1 MADKVM
7 WLSDIGRKDVPLAGG
22 KGANLGE
29 MIRSGFP
36 VPPGFVVTSGAYY
49 SFIIQN
55 NLSDKIW
62 EALRGIDME
71 DSTRLQ
77 AASRHIKQMI
87 VSAAMPDDTAGAI
100 KRFYNDLV
108 RNASSYVAVRSSA
121 TAEDLPEASFAGQ
134 QESFLNIS
142 GEDNIV
148 EAVQRCW
155 ASLWDARAIYYRDR
169 QGFDQMKIG
178 IAVPVQRMVEA
189 EVSGVAF
196 TVEPVS
202 GNRDK
207 IYIEAAFGLGEVVVG
222 GKVDLDSY
230 IVDKKRMEVEQR
242 HIAKQAWQ
250 LIRADG
256 DNRRVD
262 LSSEEGSKQKLSDDK
277 IIELADIAGRLEEH
291 YDNEP
296 QDIEWAMEKSTIYIV
311 QTRPVTTLKRQVGEP
326 FEIAAAETG
335 ATSKEGVILS
345 GVGASPGRSSG
356 PVHILHTADEV
367 DELKDGEVLVA
378 VMTNPDFVPAMR
390 RAAAIITDA
399 GGRTSHAAIVSR
411 ELGVP
416 CIVGTNKATS
426 VLKKGQMVTVDGS
439 RGTVSAGTIAKR
451 AEAVPAAVMP
461 VGERRIVTG
470 TRLYVN
476 LSEPERAA
484 EVAAMDVDGVGLL
497 RAEFMIAGIGRHPR
511 ALYDEGKGDLFIDK
525 LSTGLAEIAAAF
537 YPRPVFYRTTDFKT
551 NEYHDLEGGDKYE
564 ENEANPMLGYRGI
577 SRYIREPEIFGMEL
591 SAVNKVRQDAKLTNL
606 HLMLPFVRKPEELKA
621 AQVLMGKAG
630 LARERDFKLW
640 IMVEVPSTLI
650 RMDDFIDCGIDGVS
664 IGSNDLTQL
673 VLGIDRDSRKLASEF
688 DERDEA
694 VLRAMHTVV
703 DVCRRRGVTS
713 SICGQAP
720 SFYPELVEMLVG
732 WGITSISINPDAVER
747 TKRMIAASEVKLLL
761 ESALERQD

>member
-7 WLSDIGRKDVPLAGG
+7 WLSDIERGDVPRAGG

-36 VPPGFVVTSGAYY
+36 VPSGFVVTSEAYY

-55 NLSDKIW
+55 DLSDKIW

-87 VSAAMPDDTAGAI
+87 VSAAVPDDTAGAI
-100 KRFYNDLV
+100 KRFYKDLV
-108 RNASSYVAVRSSA
+108 HNVSPYVAVRSSA

-142 GEDNIV
+142 GEDNVV

-189 EVSGVAF
+189 EVSGVLF

-230 IVDKKRMEVEQR
+230 IVDKRRMEIEQR

-250 LIRADG
+250 LVRADG

-262 LSSEEGSKQKLSDDK
+262 LSPEEGGKQKLSDDK
-277 IIELADIAGRLEEH
+277 IIELAGIAGRLEEH

-296 QDIEWAMEKSTIYIV
+296 QDVEWATEKGTIYIV
-311 QTRPVTTLKRQVGEP
+311 QTRPVTTLKVRAGKPSGV
-326 FEIAAAETG
+326 AAKAG
-335 ATSKEGVILS
+335 ASSKEGVILS
-345 GVGASPGRSSG
+345 GVGASPGIASG
-356 PVHILHTADEV
+356 PVHILHSADEV

-416 CIVGTNKATS
+416 CIVGTDKATS
-426 VLKKGQMVTVDGS
+426 VLKKGETVTVDGS

-451 AEAVPAAVMP
+451 AEAVPAAVIP
-461 VGERRIVTG
+461 ASESRIVTG

-564 ENEANPMLGYRGI
+564 ESEANPMLGYRGI

-591 SAVNKVRQDAKLTNL
+591 AAVNRVRQDAKLINL

-621 AQVLMGKAG
+621 AQVLMEKAG
-630 LARERDFKLW
+630 LSRRRDFKLW

-688 DERDEA
+688 DEMDEA
-694 VLRAMHTVV
+694 VLQAMHTVV

-720 SFYPELVEMLVG
+720 SFYPELVELLID
-732 WGITSISINPDAVER
+732 WGITSISINSDTVGR
-747 TKRMIAASEVKLLL
+747 TRRMIAASEARLLL
-761 ESALERQD
+761 ESVLERQD